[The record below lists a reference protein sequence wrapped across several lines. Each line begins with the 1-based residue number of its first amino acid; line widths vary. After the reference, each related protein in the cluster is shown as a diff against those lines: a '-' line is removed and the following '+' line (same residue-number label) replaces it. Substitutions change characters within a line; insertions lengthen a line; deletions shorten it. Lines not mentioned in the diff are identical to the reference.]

1 MHTCTLCLHGVPNIA
16 VKIIITSEQETTWLG
31 ECHRCYTTD
40 YVVVRIHGQLLVRT
54 DVEKA
59 ACSIIT
65 PRRKC
70 ISIREE
76 LATKNTFLANTNKKG
91 QNSSLRVCVKRGGQH
106 SPSSY
111 MLEAWVG
118 STYKQLQMAEFK
130 WQSKAC
136 LSQLHRVY
144 FHHQS

>member
-16 VKIIITSEQETTWLG
+16 VKIIITSEQEATWLG
-31 ECHRCYTTD
+31 ECHRRYTTD

-76 LATKNTFLANTNKKG
+76 LATQNAFLVTQTRKNTMAVCLY
-91 QNSSLRVCVKRGGQH
+91 VCVCMKESGKH

-111 MLEAWVG
+111 MSEARVG
-118 STYKQLQMAEFK
+118 STHKQVKMAEFK

-136 LSQLHRVY
+136 WNQ
-144 FHHQS
+144 